1 MSVRRRLFV
10 APVVLAAAS
19 LAACTTSVPVESTPP
34 EAPVRQ
40 YFEPRTAADPTLPP
54 FSGAVLTGNTLYLSG
69 HIGVDDQLRVP
80 DTAEAEAASVLDQ
93 FQATLTLAGMTM
105 DDLVF
110 VQLFCSDVAH
120 YAAFNTVYRK
130 YFQKEFP
137 ARAFIGSG
145 KLLFDARFEL
155 QGIAVR
161 R

>member
-1 MSVRRRLFV
+1 M
-10 APVVLAAAS
+10 
-19 LAACTTSVPVESTPP
+19 
-34 EAPVRQ
+34 
-40 YFEPRTAADPTLPP
+40 
-54 FSGAVLTGNTLYLSG
+54 
-69 HIGVDDQLRVP
+69 DDQLRVP

-93 FQATLTLAGMTM
+93 FQATLTQAGMSM

-110 VQLFCSDVAH
+110 VQVFCSDVAH
-120 YAAFNTVYRK
+120 YAAFNTVYQK